1 MAAKKGRKSAGEDG
15 SGPGMKFYL
24 VLGTLLLAGVL
35 ALWLARGGDEAGQR
49 PQPVAATAVE
59 ADPAA
64 GVALGPEDAPVT
76 IMEFVDYQCP
86 HCAQFA
92 SLTGKM
98 LRRNFVQTD
107 SARWILYD
115 FPLGTFPNSV
125 SAAVAARCA
134 GDQGRYWAME
144 EVLFARQQ
152 DWGNEGNPTGN
163 FVDYAEELGLDTDNF
178 RQCVE
183 EQRHM
188 EQIMA
193 SKRYGEQIGVNSTPT
208 IFVNGEPLP
217 TSQMGYQSLA
227 DRIRQAW
234 EQRRA
239 DTATVGGP

>member
-1 MAAKKGRKSAGEDG
+1 MAAKKGKKSPGEDG
-15 SGPGMKFYL
+15 SGPGVKFYL
-24 VLGTLLLAGVL
+24 VLGGLLLAGVV
-35 ALWLARGGDEAGQR
+35 ALWMARGGDDAGQR
-49 PQPVAATAVE
+49 PQPVSATAVE
-59 ADPAA
+59 ANPAA
-64 GVALGPEDAPVT
+64 GVAIGPEDAPVT

-125 SAAVAARCA
+125 PAAVAARCA
-134 GDQGRYWAME
+134 GDQGSYWAME

-152 DWGNEGNPTGN
+152 DWGNERNPTGT
-163 FVDYAEELGLDTDNF
+163 FVDYAEDLGLDTESF
-178 RQCVE
+178 RRCVE

-193 SKRYGEQIGVNSTPT
+193 SRRYGRQLGVKSTPT

-227 DRIRQAW
+227 ERIRQAW
-234 EQRRA
+234 RERSA
-239 DTATVGGP
+239 DTAAAGGP